1 MTEVLFYITET
12 PGVRASLAW
21 RIAEKAWRQQR
32 QVYIHTASASEAEA
46 LDAHFW
52 AEPAAS
58 FLPHALLGTAAAS
71 ASPVVLG
78 HGDNPG
84 DHHDVLI
91 NLAGEVPDFYARFSR
106 VAEMICGD
114 PQLRQQGRAR
124 WAFYRDRGYPVTDH
138 RL

>member
-1 MTEVLFYITET
+1 MTEVLFYITDT

-32 QVYIHTASASEAEA
+32 RVYIHSASAADAEA
-46 LDAHFW
+46 LDATFW
-52 AEPAAS
+52 AQPPAG
-58 FLPHALLGTAAAS
+58 FLPHALLGTPAAAG
-71 ASPVVLG
+71 SPVVLG

-84 DHHDVLI
+84 EHHDVLI
-91 NLAGEVPDFYARFSR
+91 NLAGEVPDFYARFQR

-114 PQLRQQGRAR
+114 PALRDQGRAR
-124 WAFYRDRGYPVTDH
+124 WKFYRERGYPVTDH